1 MIDKTHFTGIVL
13 SKSNGKILVS
23 INNQEVWCR
32 LGSQQWEETPV
43 PGDAVTV
50 VWQTDQEGELINL
63 QPRRNKLSRRA
74 AAPKPGAFPQEQ
86 IIAANVDLVVPVFS
100 ITKPEL
106 KWNLLDRYLVLA
118 ESAGIPALICIT
130 KLDQLRTLKPAQQ
143 AELRD
148 RLDLY
153 RTLGYA
159 VIETSCVNQEGIN
172 TLVETLTG
180 SISILMGKSGVGKT
194 SLMNQILPGQDLRV
208 GAVSEKLKKGRHTT
222 SFVKAY
228 AMDNSSYVIDA
239 PGMRE
244 LGLWDVFPEDLPAY
258 FPEMRPFLGSCKFR
272 LNCQHEDEPG
282 CAIRQAVMNGKIDPY
297 RYASYLR
304 LKEEDDV

>member
-1 MIDKTHFTGIVL
+1 
-13 SKSNGKILVS
+13 
-23 INNQEVWCR
+23 
-32 LGSQQWEETPV
+32 
-43 PGDAVTV
+43 
-50 VWQTDQEGELINL
+50 
-63 QPRRNKLSRRA
+63 
-74 AAPKPGAFPQEQ
+74 
-86 IIAANVDLVVPVFS
+86 
-100 ITKPEL
+100 
-106 KWNLLDRYLVLA
+106 LDRYLVMA
-118 ESAGIPALICIT
+118 ESAGIPSLICIT
-130 KLDQLRTLKPAQQ
+130 KLDQLRTLKPDQQ
-143 AELRD
+143 AELQD

-159 VIETSCVNQEGIN
+159 VVETSCVNQAGIN
-172 TLVETLTG
+172 TLVELLTG
-180 SISILMGKSGVGKT
+180 SVSILMGKSGVGKT

-244 LGLWDVFPEDLPAY
+244 LGLWDVSPEDLAEY

-272 LNCQHEDEPG
+272 LNCQHEEEPG
-282 CAIRQAVMNGKIDPY
+282 CAIRQAVMNEKIDPY